1 MSQAP
6 LVLPLFKLAHYRN
19 YEAKRTQKI
28 RVSPYLHNGGREA
41 KVRQSRVL
49 NRLPTI
55 HGDPIRL
62 EIRHELVDRR
72 GAVHAGA
79 FIRER
84 RIAFDAELAADPQ
97 EFSRIFVHEI
107 FHFVWLRL
115 GNARRWSY
123 EALLREEM
131 RGRARGELG
140 WSAEWRKR
148 ALAARAAG
156 RRRPPPP
163 PLARVRLRKLLR
175 HGRLDFFGRPR
186 ASRIPPGPPFLR
198 APPPMVPGVRCDQS
212 NLDIIHIVAIC

>member
-6 LVLPLFKLAHYRN
+6 VVLPLFKLANSRN
-19 YEAKRTQKI
+19 YEAKRTPKI
-28 RVSPYLHNGGREA
+28 RVSPYRKWGQGGESEA
-41 KVRQSRVL
+41 KPSAKPPPNHSRRSDSAR
-49 NRLPTI
+49 NPPRA
-55 HGDPIRL
+55 
-62 EIRHELVDRR
+62 R
-72 GAVHAGA
+72 GPPRAVHAGA

-97 EFSRIFVHEI
+97 EFARIFVHEI

-148 ALAARAAG
+148 ALAARDAG
-156 RRRPPPP
+156 RRT
-163 PLARVRLRKLLR
+163 
-175 HGRLDFFGRPR
+175 
-186 ASRIPPGPPFLR
+186 
-198 APPPMVPGVRCDQS
+198 
-212 NLDIIHIVAIC
+212 